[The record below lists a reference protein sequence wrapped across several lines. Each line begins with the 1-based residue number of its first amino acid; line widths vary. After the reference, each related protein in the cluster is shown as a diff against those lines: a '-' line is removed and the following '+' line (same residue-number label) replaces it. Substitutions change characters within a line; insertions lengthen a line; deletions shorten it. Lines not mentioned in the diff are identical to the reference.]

1 MLLVLVMGGY
11 AYLDGELHVRLSI
24 AMVAIMDGVIKGRD
38 AAGYKSAGVAFLY
51 VASYRV
57 AGGERGRVKLHVQR
71 SLTRRI
77 RCLCLVLQVLPHGC
91 VCAAT

>member
-1 MLLVLVMGGY
+1 MLPPALQAPEIRNWVQELYQDKELVMGGY

-51 VASYRV
+51 VASCRV
-57 AGGERGRVKLHVQR
+57 AGGGARG
-71 SLTRRI
+71 
-77 RCLCLVLQVLPHGC
+77 
-91 VCAAT
+91 AE